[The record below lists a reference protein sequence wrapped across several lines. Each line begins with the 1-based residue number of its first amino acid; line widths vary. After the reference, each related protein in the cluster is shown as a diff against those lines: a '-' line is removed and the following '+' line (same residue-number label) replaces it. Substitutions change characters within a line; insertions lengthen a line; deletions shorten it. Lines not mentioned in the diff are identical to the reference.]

1 MRKAPPGAFFI
12 PSSYSE
18 DLAPQLA
25 REQIVAPAKRSP
37 DMPLPPREI
46 ATLPAGLFS
55 QLTSL
60 IALNRLATSGYPI
73 QTLRSPSVPTFPF
86 SERDP
91 IQFPGPVPKSSDV
104 VIIGGGVIGVTSALY
119 LAEKGISVTLV
130 EKGRVAA
137 EQSSRNWGWI
147 RQQGR
152 DADELPIVIEACRL
166 WRQLAEE
173 CGEDIGLQ
181 QTGVTYL
188 ANSAK
193 DFATFDTFIKIAAQ
207 HGVDTRLLTSAET
220 SALIPG
226 MSRKFH
232 GAMTT
237 PSDMRAEPWLAVPAL
252 ARLAARKGVTIV
264 ESCAA
269 RSIDI
274 SAGRI
279 SGVWTEVGLIETSSV
294 LVAGGAWSSLLLR
307 RHGVS
312 IPQLSVRSTVAATE
326 PMPKIHTGAAVD
338 DHIAFRRR
346 QDGGYTLAPGGGSA
360 LYVGPDAFRHA
371 IKYLPA
377 LLDNPFG
384 IRYLPAAPSGYPD
397 GWSTPR
403 QWAAEEQS
411 PFERMRILNPAP
423 SQKGLRSVE
432 AEFARLFPNL
442 GPVRLKTA
450 WAGMIDAMP
459 DVVPVVDR
467 VKSIDG
473 LFVAT
478 GMSGHGFGIG
488 PGIGRIVADLIQ
500 GNAVGHALNRF
511 RLSRFSDGSPIR
523 LGPAL

>member
-1 MRKAPPGAFFI
+1 
-12 PSSYSE
+12 
-18 DLAPQLA
+18 
-25 REQIVAPAKRSP
+25 
-37 DMPLPPREI
+37 MP
-46 ATLPAGLFS
+46 
-55 QLTSL
+55 
-60 IALNRLATSGYPI
+60 N
-73 QTLRSPSVPTFPF
+73 FPF
-86 SERDP
+86 SETDP
-91 IQFPGPVPKSSDV
+91 IQFAGPLPNRSDV
-104 VIIGGGVIGVTSALY
+104 VIIGGGVIGVTTALY
-119 LAEKGISVTLV
+119 LAERNVSVTLI
-130 EKGRVAA
+130 EKGRIAA

-166 WRQLAEE
+166 WRELAKE

-188 ANSAK
+188 ANTAK
-193 DFATFDTFIKIAAQ
+193 AMAGFEDFLKIADR
-207 HGVDTRLLTSAET
+207 HGVNTRLLSSTET
-220 SALIPG
+220 AGLIPG
-226 MSRKFH
+226 MARQFH

-252 ARLAARKGVTIV
+252 ARLAQRKGVAIV
-264 ESCAA
+264 ENCAA
-269 RSIDI
+269 RTLDM

-279 SGVWTEVGLIETSSV
+279 SGVWTEAGLIETSSV
-294 LVAGGAWSSLLLR
+294 LVAGGAWSSLFLR

-326 PMPKIHTGAAVD
+326 AMPEIHAGAAVD

-360 LYVGPDAFRHA
+360 LFIGPDAFRHA
-371 IKYLPA
+371 LKYMPA
-377 LLDNPFG
+377 LFDNPFG
-384 IRYLPAAPSGYPD
+384 LNYLPGAPSGFPD
-397 GWSTPR
+397 AWTTPR
-403 QWAAEEQS
+403 TWTAEEQS

-423 SQKGLRSVE
+423 SQKGLSSVTR
-432 AEFARLFPNL
+432 EFGRLFPDL

-467 VKSIDG
+467 VPAIGG

-488 PGIGRIVADLIQ
+488 PGIGRVVADLMT
-500 GNAVGHALNRF
+500 GNAVGHDLNRF
-511 RLSRFSDGSPIR
+511 RFSRFSDGSPIR

>member
-1 MRKAPPGAFFI
+1 M
-12 PSSYSE
+12 PS
-18 DLAPQLA
+18 
-25 REQIVAPAKRSP
+25 
-37 DMPLPPREI
+37 
-46 ATLPAGLFS
+46 
-55 QLTSL
+55 
-60 IALNRLATSGYPI
+60 
-73 QTLRSPSVPTFPF
+73 FPF
-86 SERDP
+86 SEKDP
-91 IQFPGPVPKSSDV
+91 IQFPDPAPKRADV
-104 VIIGGGVIGVTSALY
+104 VIIGGGVIGVTTALY
-119 LAEKGISVTLV
+119 LAEKGVQVTLV
-130 EKGRVAA
+130 EKGRIAA

-166 WRQLAEE
+166 WKQLAEE

-193 DFATFDTFIKIAAQ
+193 EMAGFDDFMAIAAR
-207 HGVDTRLLTSAET
+207 HGVDTRLLSSAET
-220 SALIPG
+220 AALIPG
-226 MSRKFH
+226 MARKFH

-237 PSDMRAEPWLAVPAL
+237 PSDMRAEPSLAVPAL
-252 ARLAARKGVTIV
+252 ARLAKRKGAAIV
-264 ESCAA
+264 ENCAA
-269 RSIDI
+269 RSLDI

-279 SGVWTEVGLIETSSV
+279 SGVWTETGLIETSSV

-307 RHGVS
+307 RHGIS

-326 PMPKIHTGAAVD
+326 PMPEIHAGAAVD

-346 QDGGYTLAPGGGSA
+346 RDGGYTLAPGGGSA
-360 LYVGPDAFRHA
+360 LYVGPDSFRHA

-384 IRYLPAAPSGYPD
+384 LRYLPAAPSAYPD
-397 GWSTPR
+397 AWSTPR
-403 QWAAEEQS
+403 SWAADEKS
-411 PFERMRILNPAP
+411 PFERMRVLNPAP

-432 AEFARLFPNL
+432 REFARLFPGL
-442 GPVRLKTA
+442 GPVRLKTT

-467 VKSIDG
+467 VKAIDG

-488 PGIGRIVADLIQ
+488 PGIGRVVADLIR
-500 GNAVGHALNRF
+500 GNAAGHDVTRF